1 MKPVEIFGLNPAPR
15 VLIEAS
21 AGTGKTFTIA
31 GLFARFIAEG
41 RAKVDELLV
50 VTFTK
55 AATKELK
62 ARIYERLRDCRE
74 LLIYPEREIADSFG
88 VEFLN
93 YFKNDPYAMQRVQ
106 EAITNF
112 DDVSISTIHGFC
124 QSVLN
129 EHILLSGIP
138 VDWDIEETNVLLEKE
153 VQDYWRWFMSSDQN
167 SALHELMFEL
177 FKITAKSPDHLFN
190 LAESVISKP
199 YSGIEPKKNL
209 LPEPRMVLENFISLK
224 KDISLIW
231 AEEKKGICNELIKTN
246 LRGFTQKNL
255 DKWSAEI
262 DKLVETESFN
272 SINYTYVEK
281 FCRSYHNDLDNYK
294 KAGRKNY
301 FERDFYKLC
310 DDLINLSATFA
321 DIKTAFLLDVLDILQ
336 KNYERKRKT
345 WSAVTYDELLN
356 FMSESLKGDNGA
368 YFAEKLR
375 KKFPIAL
382 VDEFQDT
389 DPVQYEIFSH
399 IYPENDKLV
408 SLIMIGDPKQA
419 IYEFRGADV
428 FAYIKARNEA
438 AAQARFTLNNNYRSN
453 PMVIDSVNKLFS
465 KNRDAFIID
474 EFDFY
479 PAGYGNIDEHLMDNG
494 KEVPPM
500 QMIINRKS
508 ESEYQNKNQLRKNIY
523 RDVAQRITK
532 LLKKGADGLLKIQ
545 NKPLA
550 AGDIAVLVNSHKE
563 GENIQEELKKLNI
576 KSVKISRQNVF
587 TTPEAYRIQLLLE
600 SVTDAG
606 SRKSVRKL
614 MMSGFRGL
622 NMSDFPL
629 DDDEEKTDSLIEE
642 LQIFRKKFE
651 DDGFYPAFRW
661 LFFER
666 RGLQSISELDNT
678 DRVIS
683 NIFQI
688 ADLCSKA
695 EQEFSLQIEGLL
707 KWLTEKRKEESA
719 KRDEDQLRLEN
730 DSGLVKITTV
740 HNSKGLSFPIVFS
753 PFLWNTTMNSD
764 LPVTYHRKEGD
775 HYKQIMDFSYSDSF
789 QKDIA
794 LKENL
799 IEKTAEE
806 VRKAYVAITRARYA
820 NYVYLGVSQDTCF
833 SGLGAILSGRK
844 KLEPYFNT
852 LSNLKK
858 GDGSLDAEYYSVCI
872 EELVAENPG
881 LFSVSE
887 LNDQSLDGIKFDTI
901 KSRKIFPKK
910 FHAFNRLQP
919 AKNLFS
925 FSSLMISDRG
935 SVYLPDYDEWATGII
950 QDKKLMEDHKYSLFD
965 FLRGAEAGTIIHKVF
980 EEQVFGD
987 QNRSELVKQIDLLLE
1002 RNRLDPEWSHCLLK
1016 MVEDVSCLD
1025 LRAEGNE
1032 VLKLNKLSPE
1042 DQLSEMEFQLKSNEP
1057 GQNEAELLIRG
1068 AKETKA
1074 ITKTGSRSFMKG
1086 FIDLVVWQNGKAYIV
1101 DYKSNYLGDS
1111 FADYSKMKLSEEI
1124 GEKSYDIQYHF
1135 YTLALS
1141 AYLENRIDNYDYN
1154 LNFGGVFYLFVRGIK
1169 PGKDTGIYFH
1179 KPKKEI
1185 IERLKRVLV
1194 KQALWN
1200 Y

>member
-1 MKPVEIFGLNPAPR
+1 MKPVEIFGLNPSPR

-41 RAKVDELLV
+41 KAKVDELLV

-74 LLIYPEREIADSFG
+74 LLVYPERETTDNFG
-88 VEFLN
+88 QEFLN
-93 YFKNDPYAMQRVQ
+93 YFKNDPDALSRVQ

-138 VDWDIEETNVLLEKE
+138 VDWEIEETNILLEKE
-153 VQDYWRWFMSSDQN
+153 VQDYWRSFMSSNHHSD
-167 SALHELMFEL
+167 LHDLMSEL
-177 FKITAKSPDHLFN
+177 FKITAKSPDHFFN
-190 LAESVISKP
+190 LADSVISKP
-199 YSGIEPKKNL
+199 YSGIEPDKDS
-209 LPEPRMVLENFISLK
+209 LPEPRPVLEKFISLK
-224 KDISLIW
+224 KDISLAW
-231 AEEKKGICNELIKTN
+231 EEDKESIRNELIKTN
-246 LRGFTQKNL
+246 LKGFTQRNL
-255 DKWSAEI
+255 DRWSAEI
-262 DKLVETESFN
+262 DKLADMDSFH
-272 SINYTYVEK
+272 SLNYTYVEK
-281 FCRSYHNDLDNYK
+281 FCKSYHDNPDNYK
-294 KAGRKNY
+294 KAGRK
-301 FERDFYKLC
+301 FFFDRDFYNLC
-310 DDLINLSATFA
+310 DDLINLSEKFA
-321 DIKTAFLLDVLDILQ
+321 DIKTAFLLDMLDNLQ
-336 KNYERKRKT
+336 KNYNRKRKT
-345 WSAVTYDELLN
+345 WSSVTYDDLLH
-356 FMSESLKGDNGA
+356 FMSESLKGINGV

-375 KKFPIAL
+375 QKFPIAL

-399 IYPENDKLV
+399 IYPVNEKSV

-428 FAYIKARNEA
+428 FAYMQARNEA
-438 AAQARFTLNNNYRSN
+438 AAKSRFTLNNNYRSN

-465 KNRDAFIID
+465 KKKDAFIID

-479 PAGYGNIDEHLMDNG
+479 PAGYGNIDDYLTENG
-494 KEVPPM
+494 KKVSPM
-500 QMIINRKS
+500 QVIINRKN
-508 ESEYQNKNQLRKNIY
+508 ESEYQNKNQLRKNVY
-523 RDVAQRITK
+523 RDVAHRITK
-532 LLKKGADGLLKIQ
+532 LLKQGADGLLKIRD
-545 NKPLA
+545 KPLA

-587 TTPEAYRIQLLLE
+587 TTPEAYRVQLLLE

-606 SRKSVRKL
+606 SRNSVRKL

-622 NMSDFPL
+622 NMSDFPS
-629 DDDEEKTDSLIEE
+629 DEDEERTDKLLEE
-642 LQIFRKKFE
+642 LQLFRKNFE
-651 DDGFYPAFRW
+651 DNGFYPAFRW

-666 RGLQSISELDNT
+666 EGLLSISELDNT

-683 NIFQI
+683 NIFQV

-695 EQEFSLQIEGLL
+695 ELEYSLQIEGLL
-707 KWLTEKRKEESA
+707 NWLTGKRKEENT

-730 DSGLVKITTV
+730 DSGLVRITTV
-740 HNSKGLSFPIVFS
+740 HNSKGLSFPVVFS

-764 LPVTYHRKEGD
+764 LPVTYHRKEGEN
-775 HYKQIMDFSYSDSF
+775 YKQIMDFSYSNSD

-794 LKENL
+794 LRENL
-799 IEKTAEE
+799 VEKTAEE

-844 KLEPYFNT
+844 RLEPYFNT

-858 GDGSLDAEYYSVCI
+858 GDGSLDAVYYSKCI
-872 EELVAENPG
+872 EELAAENPS

-887 LNDQSLDGIKFDTI
+887 LNDQSLDGIKFDVI
-901 KSRKIFPKK
+901 KNRKIVPQK
-910 FHAFNRLQP
+910 FHAFKRLHSS
-919 AKNLFS
+919 KNMFS
-925 FSSLMISDRG
+925 FSSLISSDRG
-935 SVYLPDYDEWATGII
+935 SVYQPDYDEWTAGII
-950 QDKKLMEDHKYSLFD
+950 PEKKLTEVHKYSLFD
-965 FLRGAEAGTIIHKVF
+965 FPRGAEAGTIIHKVF

-987 QNRSELVKQIDLLLE
+987 QNRSELMKEIDSLLE
-1002 RNRLDPEWSHCLLK
+1002 RNRLDPEWAHCLLK

-1025 LRAEGNE
+1025 LCAEGSE
-1032 VLKLNKLSPE
+1032 ILKLNKLDSA
-1042 DQLSEMEFQLKSNEP
+1042 DQLSEMEFQLMSDEP
-1057 GQNEAELLIRG
+1057 GQKEAELLIRG
-1068 AKETKA
+1068 GREVKA
-1074 ITKTGSRSFMKG
+1074 INRTAAKSFMKG

-1111 FADYSKMKLSEEI
+1111 FADYSKIKLTDEI
-1124 GEKSYDIQYHF
+1124 REKSYDVQYHF

-1141 AYLENRIDNYDYN
+1141 EYLENRIDNYDYD

-1169 PGKDTGIYFH
+1169 PGNETGIYFH
-1179 KPKKEI
+1179 KPQKEI
-1185 IERLKRVLV
+1185 IETLKRVLV
-1194 KQALWN
+1194 KPAL
-1200 Y
+1200 